1 MKLILKSSEL
11 FSEFRAY
18 SRVQSAEFRVQIFSK
33 ISRSRRIPA
42 FFGWAGRIAQGK
54 GKKEKVKV
62 IVTLRVGIKNVE
74 LFPTFYYL
82 NAVFDTA
89 AKGSALVDSILSQ
102 QIRPRFFLSGNM
114 LIPNRAEG
122 DGFSGSRLIP
132 KRACGCGSHM
142 TPSVSPGN
150 RPLRHRRPSQIRREA
165 GASRSW
171 QPSAGSRQLE
181 DVTLRV
187 EVKMSGFRPTF
198 YYLNAVFDPSPLFSQ
213 RKHAHRNG
221 AGRLIWNVFLSV

>member
-82 NAVFDTA
+82 NAVFD
-89 AKGSALVDSILSQ
+89 
-102 QIRPRFFLSGNM
+102 
-114 LIPNRAEG
+114 
-122 DGFSGSRLIP
+122 
-132 KRACGCGSHM
+132 
-142 TPSVSPGN
+142 
-150 RPLRHRRPSQIRREA
+150 
-165 GASRSW
+165 
-171 QPSAGSRQLE
+171 
-181 DVTLRV
+181 
-187 EVKMSGFRPTF
+187 
-198 YYLNAVFDPSPLFSQ
+198 PSPLFSQ

-221 AGRLIWNVFLSV
+221 AGRLIWNVYLSA